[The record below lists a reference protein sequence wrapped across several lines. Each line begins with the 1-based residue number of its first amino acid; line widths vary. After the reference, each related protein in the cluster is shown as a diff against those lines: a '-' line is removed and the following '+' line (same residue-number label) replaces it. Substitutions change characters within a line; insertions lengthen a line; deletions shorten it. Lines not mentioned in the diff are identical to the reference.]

1 MKDTDYQMVEYSN
14 HITTATTGFTAY
26 ELDVFLIVIYMARQS
41 IPKAL
46 ANQDDDLVVNL
57 SVKELKSILRKNGNS
72 SPKRI
77 NEALRGVFDS
87 TFFFKKDKYMIHQHL
102 FKEMQIHTEKDEIN
116 FVIKKEFKNMFFNL
130 TGNFTQHS
138 ILIFGSLKSRYAKRI
153 YQIIMGYKHIG
164 FESDADV
171 FRTALELPKS
181 YQWAEIERILK
192 PAIEELKEKTEVK
205 TFEMTKIKTGRKV
218 TKIRLDWS
226 FKNTEPEEIEE
237 NKDEEEREL
246 EILTP
251 EKEAD
256 KIEALT
262 QEEEEML
269 EWIFENTSIKRLP
282 GRKGTE
288 LYIKMARGIINNFQN
303 GEVKIND

>member
-77 NEALRGVFDS
+77 NEALAGVFDAK
-87 TFFFKKDKYMIHQHL
+87 FFFKKDKYIVYHHL
-102 FKEMQIHTEKDEIN
+102 FKEMQIHTEKDELN
-116 FVIKKEFKNMFFNL
+116 FVIKKEYKDMFFNL

-138 ILIFGSLKSRYAKRI
+138 ILVFGSLKSRYAKRL
-153 YQIIMGYKHIG
+153 YQLIMGYKHIG
-164 FESDADV
+164 FEADADI
-171 FRTALELPKS
+171 FRTALEIPKS
-181 YQWAEIERILK
+181 YQWTEIDRILK

-205 TFEMTKIKTGRKV
+205 TFEMVKIKTGRKI
-218 TKIRLDWS
+218 TKIKLEWS
-226 FKNTEPEEIEE
+226 FKKSVQEELEE
-237 NKDEEEREL
+237 NEVEKEL

-251 EKEAD
+251 EKEVD

-269 EWIFENTSIKRLP
+269 EWIFENTTIKRLP